1 MYESNNS
8 YSFKLDG
15 VKLRAEIDTTLS
27 AAVWSTLVDPLPKKL
42 LHYHPMHELFF
53 VFDEPLS
60 VTTTSGV
67 REFRNTVVCIPPFTE
82 HYSLRENDYRFLFSF
97 DTESAGGSRFAE
109 FLKESFAKEDV
120 FSLCELGGEVKT
132 YLEELCRVTADE
144 QSSLSRELASSLL
157 KLIFYHVWSE
167 REEKPTPAARHESYL
182 VTIEQI
188 VSEYSHNPEA
198 DIDLAFVAEALHLS
212 TKQTSRIIHKYFKK
226 PFSALKLDK
235 RLEYAR
241 YLIVTSD
248 MQIAEIAAKAG
259 FTSENYFYSTFK
271 KKFGKTPLAYRKSAA
286 GR

>member
-1 MYESNNS
+1 MYEKNTS
-8 YSFKLDG
+8 YSFRLDG
-15 VKLRAEIDTTLS
+15 VKLRAEVDTTLS
-27 AAVWSTLVDPLPKKL
+27 ATVWSSLVDPLPKKL

-53 VFDEPLS
+53 VFDEPLT
-60 VTTTSGV
+60 VTTADSV

-82 HYSLRENDYRFLFSF
+82 HYSMRVSDYRFLFSF
-97 DTESAGGSRFAE
+97 DTESADGSRFAA
-109 FLKESFAKEDV
+109 FLGETFAGEDI
-120 FSLCELGGEVKT
+120 FSIGELGATPRT
-132 YLEELCRVTADE
+132 YLEELCRVTDGT
-144 QSSLSRELASSLL
+144 QDGLSRELAASLL
-157 KLIFYHVWSE
+157 KLIFYHVWSA
-167 REEKPTPAARHESYL
+167 REEKPAPAARHESYL

-198 DIDLAFVAEALHLS
+198 DIDLAFVAETLHLS

-241 YLIVTSD
+241 YLLVTTD
-248 MQIAEIAAKAG
+248 MPVADIAAKAG
-259 FTSENYFYSTFK
+259 FASENYFYSTFK